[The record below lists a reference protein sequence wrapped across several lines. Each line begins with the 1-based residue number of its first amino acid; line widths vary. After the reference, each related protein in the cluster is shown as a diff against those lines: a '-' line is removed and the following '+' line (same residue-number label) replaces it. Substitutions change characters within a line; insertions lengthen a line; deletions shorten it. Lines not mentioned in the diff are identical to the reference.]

1 MDAPFRSRRR
11 TVVPTGLQVRFWGV
25 RGSIAVPGPNTLR
38 YGGNTACLE
47 VRCGKQVI
55 ILDAGTG
62 IRELGKQLE
71 AEFNGHP
78 GRVTILITHTHWDHI
93 QGFPFFA
100 PAYNPRH
107 RIQILGWRG
116 SRAGLKRTVTAA
128 VESPYFPVALREMPS
143 SITVKDVRASEFRLG
158 PVRVT
163 TTRLNHPGGGVAIR
177 LANRQATLAYVTDH
191 EVSFEDGAGRNRS
204 MRDLV
209 QGVDVL
215 VHDAQYTT
223 AEYPKR
229 VGWGHSS
236 VESAVRVAAEA
247 RVGRLILFHHEPE
260 RDDDQMDALVAEA
273 RAFARALGSNV
284 PVDAAREGMSLDIG

>member
-1 MDAPFRSRRR
+1 
-11 TVVPTGLQVRFWGV
+11 
-25 RGSIAVPGPNTLR
+25 
-38 YGGNTACLE
+38 
-47 VRCGKQVI
+47 
-55 ILDAGTG
+55 
-62 IRELGKQLE
+62 
-71 AEFNGHP
+71 
-78 GRVTILITHTHWDHI
+78 
-93 QGFPFFA
+93 
-100 PAYNPRH
+100 
-107 RIQILGWRG
+107 
-116 SRAGLKRTVTAA
+116 
-128 VESPYFPVALREMPS
+128 MPS

-191 EVSFEDGAGRNRS
+191 EVSFENGAGRNRS
-204 MRDLV
+204 MRNLV

-223 AEYPKR
+223 AEYPNR

-284 PVDAAREGMSLDIG
+284 PVDAAREGMSLDIV